1 MLCAFTG
8 NTGSTDNPA
17 GKWWANQST
26 TSEPTLTES
35 FNFDDD
41 DFEDLDSSTAGE
53 LYAVYGGAAVLGIIV
68 LVYACYACFKRH
80 YRWQQARHLATIAL
94 PPQFPNGIHRMQLV
108 NQE

>member
-8 NTGSTDNPA
+8 NTTDNPA
-17 GKWWANQST
+17 GKWCANQST
-26 TSEPTLTES
+26 TSEPIVTEG

-41 DFEDLDSSTAGE
+41 DFDDLDSTSADE

-68 LVYACYACFKRH
+68 LVYACYACFKRNS
-80 YRWQQARHLATIAL
+80 RWQQARHLATIAL